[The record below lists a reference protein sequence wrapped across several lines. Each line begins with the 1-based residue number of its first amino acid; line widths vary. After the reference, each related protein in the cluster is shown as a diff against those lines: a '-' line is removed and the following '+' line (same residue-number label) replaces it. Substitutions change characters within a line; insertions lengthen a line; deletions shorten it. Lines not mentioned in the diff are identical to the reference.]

1 MRCRGVSQR
10 DAAGEGILMRSPLLI
25 LLLIHLLVFTARLVC
40 GFLLFLLLLAVFIQF
55 CLAYRVSFLPYSF
68 WYSLAFIHRFS
79 RGSLPR
85 LVHAVTLFT
94 AHSFIL

>member
-10 DAAGEGILMRSPLLI
+10 DAAGGGILMRSPLLI

-55 CLAYRVSFLPYSF
+55 YFA
-68 WYSLAFIHRFS
+68 
-79 RGSLPR
+79 
-85 LVHAVTLFT
+85 
-94 AHSFIL
+94 